1 MTSIKDIVNQQVAL
15 TGNDDAIARAE
26 IARDLIKEIY
36 NFVKFNRPEGGG
48 LDGRDGVE
56 RNGLATIV
64 DAAEEHYFKMLEQK
78 HKSK

>member
-1 MTSIKDIVNQQVAL
+1 MSTTKDVLNQQL
-15 TGNDDAIARAE
+15 TLTENDDAIARAE

-56 RNGLATIV
+56 RNSLATIV

>member
-1 MTSIKDIVNQQVAL
+1 MTSIKDIVNQQLAL
-15 TGNDDAIARAE
+15 AGNDDAIARAE

>member
-1 MTSIKDIVNQQVAL
+1 MTSIKDIVNQQLAL

>member
-1 MTSIKDIVNQQVAL
+1 MKTIKDIVNQQLAL
-15 TGNDDAIARAE
+15 TKHDNVIARAE
-26 IARDLIKEIY
+26 IARDLVKEIY

>member
-1 MTSIKDIVNQQVAL
+1 MASIKDIVNQQLAL

>member
-1 MTSIKDIVNQQVAL
+1 MSEIKNTLNQQL
-15 TGNDDAIARAE
+15 MLSKNDSAIARAE
-26 IARDLIKEIY
+26 ITRDLIKEIY

-56 RNGLATIV
+56 RNGLAKIV
-64 DAAEEHYFKMLEQK
+64 DAAEEHYFEMLEKK

>member
-1 MTSIKDIVNQQVAL
+1 MQPIKYIVNQRLAL
-15 TGNDDAIARAE
+15 SENDNAIARAE

-78 HKSK
+78 HKIK

>member
-1 MTSIKDIVNQQVAL
+1 MTSIKDTVNQQLAL

>member
-1 MTSIKDIVNQQVAL
+1 MESIKIIVNQQLEL
-15 TGNDDAIARAE
+15 TKNDDVVARAE

-64 DAAEEHYFKMLEQK
+64 DAAEEHYFNMLEQK

>member
-1 MTSIKDIVNQQVAL
+1 MSKTKDTLNQQLAL
-15 TGNDDAIARAE
+15 TENDDVIARAE